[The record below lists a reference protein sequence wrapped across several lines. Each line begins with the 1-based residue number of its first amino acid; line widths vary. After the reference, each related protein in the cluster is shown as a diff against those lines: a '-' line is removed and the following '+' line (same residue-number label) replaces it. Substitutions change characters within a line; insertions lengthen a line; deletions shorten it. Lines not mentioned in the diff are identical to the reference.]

1 MSPNPSL
8 EKMKPLGDTQTRGRV
23 SVCPREA
30 WCWIADM
37 LVGMVGLVDLNDAD
51 EFGLEVAIQLL
62 AKGI

>member
-1 MSPNPSL
+1 MR
-8 EKMKPLGDTQTRGRV
+8 PLRDTQTRGRV
-23 SVCPREA
+23 SVYPREA